1 MNDTP
6 TSLKTA
12 RSRQTKQN
20 IIDTFL
26 TLMTE
31 KKWDKITVKELCQ
44 RSEITRGTFY
54 LYFSDIYELMEQIQE
69 HLLSEITREYKA
81 LKHELPASYPIDS
94 FLERF
99 DYQPPRMLVSWFDF
113 CKKHR
118 SAMCALLD
126 PVCGDIYFEKKL
138 KNILNQ
144 YINSMMDAD
153 GQPHDEL
160 RSYFVRI
167 FTELHFL
174 SARTWLS
181 SKDQDFLSVEDI
193 VNLLN
198 TMRVGAAY
206 LSYKQKTSSDFDSR
220 IEFSN

>member
-12 RSRQTKQN
+12 KSEQTKRR
-20 IIDTFL
+20 IIDAFL
-26 TLMTE
+26 ALME
-31 KKWDKITVKELCQ
+31 LKKWDRITVKELCQ
-44 RSEITRGTFY
+44 KSGITRGTFY

-69 HLLSEITREYKA
+69 QLIREITHRYNACRED
-81 LKHELPASYPIDS
+81 LPAPFPADT

-99 DYQPPRMLVSWFDF
+99 DYEPPRMLVSWFDF
-113 CKKHR
+113 CKDHR
-118 SAMCALLD
+118 TAMRALLD
-126 PVCGDIYFEKKL
+126 PANGDVYFEKKL
-138 KNILNQ
+138 KNVLNQ

-174 SARTWLS
+174 SARAWLS
-181 SKDQDFLSVEDI
+181 SDEKDFLSVKDI

-206 LSYKQKTSSDFDSR
+206 LSYKQKTSSDFDSK
-220 IEFSN
+220 IKFC